1 MLVPRG
7 AAVNTYVPLIGTGLT
22 CVFFVPMSE
31 TAIVTEPGNDLY
43 IDRMPFSVDSLL
55 TDDGWKPMTLEGQ
68 QESPTYYWEDGGLL
82 KDAPVDFDATFAE
95 NMFVSTK
102 PIGFMT
108 FFRNPLKVVPNFLV
122 PRHLHNIDET
132 IIVFKGEY
140 KIEFG
145 DPAKGD
151 FVIVKPGNFF
161 TSRAGTPYTMTAGPE
176 GVTYI
181 ETWGVP
187 VTKLKTVWYD
197 HGWVRR

>member
-1 MLVPRG
+1 
-7 AAVNTYVPLIGTGLT
+7 
-22 CVFFVPMSE
+22 MS
-31 TAIVTEPGNDLY
+31 
-43 IDRMPFSVDSLL
+43 FSVDSLV
-55 TDDGWKPMTLEGQ
+55 TDDSWIPMSLKGQ
-68 QESPTYYWEDGGLL
+68 QENPSYYWEDGGLL

-95 NMFVSTK
+95 NMWVSTK
-102 PIGFMT
+102 PIDFLT
-108 FFRNPLKVVPNFLV
+108 FYRNPLKVVPNFTV

-145 DPAKGD
+145 DPAKGEY
-151 FVIVKPGNFF
+151 VIVKPGCFF

-181 ETWGVP
+181 ETWGTP

-197 HGWVRR
+197 YGWVRR